1 MNPKMEKILKRM
13 DVARR
18 SQKRIDESKER
29 CITVGQLKELLSNY
43 PDDLPV
49 VTGDGRMFE
58 ADINTY
64 VPAIGVGKFHVRYS
78 YEGLI
83 SCWHGVEAPNMQVL
97 ALDGYGQE

>member
-1 MNPKMEKILKRM
+1 MKPMSLAIMTKKE
-13 DVARR
+13 R
-18 SQKRIDESKER
+18 SQKRIDESRER
-29 CITVGQLKELLSNY
+29 CITVGQLKELLANY

-64 VPAIGVGKFHVRYS
+64 VPAIGVGNFNVRYS

-83 SCWHGVEAPNMQVL
+83 SCWHGVEVPNMQVL